1 MRTGLYTEIREEEA
15 MSKKATTTQHNA
27 NKAARKSAY
36 NERLL
41 ALGRASQ
48 KSQRKS
54 MSQKEV
60 LQYVAEQR
68 GGRA

>member
-1 MRTGLYTEIREEEA
+1 
-15 MSKKATTTQHNA
+15 MSKNASATHRNSSKAPRQP
-27 NKAARKSAY
+27 AY

-60 LQYVAEQR
+60 LRYVAEQR